1 MEVMGERNFDFQILN
16 RAKNIFT
23 FGQKSYPHPRSVN
36 KKVIFDVRSV
46 K

>member
-16 RAKNIFT
+16 GGKKNFT
-23 FGQKSYPHPRSVN
+23 FEQKSYPHLRSVN
-36 KKVIFDVRSV
+36 KKSIFEVRSI